1 MAAVQ
6 AGYRVTA
13 IDAFADRQTVEI
25 AHTTIAV
32 AYDDRGFNAE
42 ALMRVITQLDASQ
55 YLGFVYGSGFEA
67 QPNLLE
73 KIANIIPLIGNTSA
87 SVKAVKTAASF
98 FGALTLKNIPYPKTY
113 QQLTLGLPVGYLQKF
128 AGGCGGTHINI
139 LRNQNTPPAVNCYYQ
154 QYIDGR
160 SVSLLFFADA
170 HNIAPIGFNEQWLSA
185 TTTMPFRYGGAVSYI
200 KLSLTQQQQMI
211 DAALIL
217 TQQFSL
223 RGFNS
228 LDAIVRDD
236 IVYVLEINPRLSASF
251 DLYETDL
258 AEMSLMDLHIQAC
271 LEGKAL
277 LSMEIKKSGPVK
289 VKSKAHVVIYA
300 LEDLVIPATFV
311 WPHWVLDCPYS
322 QGESGDIKLLADQP
336 ICSVVAEAD
345 DANTAKQIVNA
356 RVKIIN
362 NLLGIGL
369 KSEEYVT
376 L

>member
-1 MAAVQ
+1 MAAAQ

-13 IDAFADRQTVEI
+13 IDGFADRQTVEM
-25 AHTTIAV
+25 AHATIAV

-42 ALMRVITQLDASQ
+42 ALIRVIRQLDASQ

-73 KIANIIPLIGNTSA
+73 KIANIIPLIGNTAA

-98 FGALTLKNIPYPKTY
+98 FGALTLNNIPYPITY
-113 QQLTLGLPVGYLQKF
+113 QQLTLDLPVCYLQKF
-128 AGGCGGTHINI
+128 PGGCGGTHINI
-139 LRNQNTPPAVNCYYQ
+139 GPNQNTPLAVNCYYQ

-160 SVSLLFFADA
+160 SVSLLFLADTN
-170 HNIAPIGFNEQWLSA
+170 NIAPIGFNEQWLNA
-185 TTTMPFRYGGAVSYI
+185 TTTMSFRYGGAVSYI

-223 RGFNS
+223 RGLNS
-228 LDAIVRDD
+228 LDVIVRDD

-277 LSMEIKKSGPVK
+277 SSMGIKKSGPVK

-322 QGESGDIKLLADQP
+322 QGESGDIRLLADQP
-336 ICSVVAEAD
+336 ICSVVAQAD
-345 DANTAKQIVNA
+345 DASTAKQIVDA